1 MPLVH
6 RTPAPERER
15 GASAVEYAL
24 VLVGIAAL
32 IVIAVVGLGGKTNAM
47 FDDTCTEIDGQ
58 AAATCQT

>member
-6 RTPAPERER
+6 RTPAPDRER

-32 IVIAVVGLGGKTNAM
+32 IVLAVVGLGGKTDAM
-47 FDDTCTEIDGQ
+47 FDDTCTTIDTQ
-58 AAATCQT
+58 PSATCQT